1 MVSFTTHYLSL
12 SFPPCCGAYSSI
24 SASYLFAELAVQAL
38 SYLSWTTIYNL
49 FFHPL
54 RRFPGPKIAA
64 CSYFPTIRSMITGQI
79 HLWHAELHTRYGPV
93 VRTGPDSLSYA
104 HAACWKDIHGL
115 RKDAKLVKDPAFY
128 VAQPNGVFS
137 MLSAN
142 DENHARF
149 RRVFSHAFS
158 DKALKEQQPLFMQY
172 LNLLVRKL
180 SEKIEAQP
188 EEGIN
193 MLSMLNFTTFDIM
206 ADLTFGAPL
215 GMLASSEYH
224 PWVATIFATIKLG
237 TVIAAL
243 GYVPLFKTMLKYLL
257 PKNLR
262 EKRRAHFDFSS
273 AQVNARLS
281 RELDRPDI
289 WNFVLKKKEEEGGLS
304 LDEMHANATLFMA
317 AGTETTATELSGTL
331 YYLMKN
337 PDKMALL
344 VDEIRSEFPN
354 EEDISMERL
363 PQIKYLHACLEEGL
377 RIYPPV
383 PVGLPR
389 VTPKEGATI
398 LGEYIPPNV
407 GATLCV
413 LPFFFFFMG

>member
-1 MVSFTTHYLSL
+1 ML
-12 SFPPCCGAYSSI
+12 
-24 SASYLFAELAVQAL
+24 
-38 SYLSWTTIYNL
+38 
-49 FFHPL
+49 
-54 RRFPGPKIAA
+54 
-64 CSYFPTIRSMITGQI
+64 TGQI
-79 HLWHAELHTRYGPV
+79 HTWHAKLHTQYGPV
-93 VRTGPDSLSYA
+93 VRTGPHTLSYA
-104 HAACWKDIHGL
+104 HTAGWKEIYGL
-115 RKDAKLVKDPAFY
+115 RKDAKLAKDPEFY
-128 VAQPNGVFS
+128 IAQPNGVFS
-137 MLSAN
+137 ILSAN
-142 DENHARF
+142 DENHSRF

-180 SEKIEAQP
+180 NEKIEAQP

-193 MLSMLNFTTFDIM
+193 MVSMLNFTTFDIM

-224 PWVATIFATIKLG
+224 PWVSTIFTTVKLG
-237 TVIAAL
+237 TLIRAL
-243 GYVPLFKTMLKYLL
+243 CYLPLFNTMKGYLL
-257 PKNLR
+257 PKSLV
-262 EKRRAHFDFSS
+262 EKRRAHFGFSS
-273 AQVNARLS
+273 AQVNRRLS

-289 WNFVLKKKEEEGGLS
+289 WNLVLKKKEQEGGLS
-304 LDEMHANATLFMA
+304 LDEMHANAALFMA

-344 VDEIRSEFPN
+344 VEEIRTEFPN
-354 EEDISMERL
+354 DEDISMERL

-383 PVGLPR
+383 PFGLPR
-389 VTPKEGATI
+389 VAPKEGATI

-407 GATLCV
+407 RATLFHIPVHLLSCGKKFHKQYSSQTCADPS
-413 LPFFFFFMG
+413 LPLSIQRIPLFPQLRRP